1 MLIEFSVENFLS
13 FDERVT
19 LSMVV
24 APELDNPDGLLENTF
39 EAPGGLRLL
48 KSALIYGANASG
60 KSNLVKAVLFVRK
73 LIMSSAKETQ
83 AGEPIEVKPFLLGT
97 AREDRGSSFEVI
109 WIDKETRYRYGFSVN
124 SSRVLD
130 EALFQSRAGEETE
143 VTLFRRS
150 IAGIEIDA
158 TFAEGIGIESKTRSN
173 ALFLS
178 VVAQLNGAISERILT
193 WFRERLALASGVQDE
208 GLLRFTKDVVRRG
221 VWTDEILRMAR
232 EADLGITGISLAE
245 LSTDMLPEGLSDDQ
259 KKRFLA
265 AMRGTLKIRHQRFDS
280 AGEPSGDADFDFH
293 DESEGTQKFIS
304 LAAPLLDVLDRGTAL
319 FFDELDAR
327 LHPRLSRAVVSLFHS
342 DSNPRNAQLIGATHD
357 TNLLD
362 RRLLR
367 RDQIWFT
374 EKDRRGATKLYS
386 LAEFNLPKSD
396 EGARYERDYL
406 LGKYGGVP
414 AIGQLIK
421 LEAPE

>member
-13 FDERVT
+13 FDERIT
-19 LSMVV
+19 LSMVA
-24 APELDNPDGLLENTF
+24 APELDSTDDLVENTF
-39 EAPGGLRLL
+39 EAPGGIRLL

-83 AGEPIEVKPFLLGT
+83 AGEPIEVKPFLLGL
-97 AREDRGSSFEVI
+97 ASEDRGSSFEVI
-109 WIDKETRYRYGFSVN
+109 WIDEKTRYRYGFSVN
-124 SSRVLD
+124 TSRVLS
-130 EALFQSRAGEETE
+130 EVLLQSRAGEEAE
-143 VTLFRRS
+143 VTLFRRDA
-150 IAGIEIDA
+150 AGIEVDEA
-158 TFAEGIGIESKTRSN
+158 FAEGRGIESKTRPN

-178 VVAQLNGAISERILT
+178 VVAQLNGAVSERILT
-193 WFRERLALASGVQDE
+193 WFREKLALASGVQDE
-208 GLLRFTKDVVRRG
+208 GLLRFTKDVVRTG
-221 VWTDEILRMAR
+221 VWTDEILRLAR
-232 EADLGITGISLAE
+232 EADLGITGISVAE
-245 LSTDMLPEGLSDDQ
+245 ISEGMLPEGLSDKL
-259 KKRFLA
+259 KKRLRSEA
-265 AMRGTLKIRHQRFDS
+265 RGTLKIRHQRFDS
-280 AGEPSGDADFDFH
+280 SGKPAGDADFDFH
-293 DESEGTQKFIS
+293 DESEGTQKFIA

-342 DSNPRNAQLIGATHD
+342 GSNPRNAQLIGATHD

-374 EKDRRGATKLYS
+374 EKNARGATKLYS
-386 LAEFNLPKSD
+386 LAEFDLPPGD

-406 LGKYGGVP
+406 LGKYGAVP
-414 AIGQLIK
+414 VIGELVR
-421 LEAPE
+421 PELSK